1 MKGKLSAWS
10 PPGEADERGRGIK
23 PERKGKEN
31 LMARIGKGVFLD
43 GLMIFK
49 LEAVLQE
56 QRVGG
61 GYIGRGYRAG
71 VGVFDSQ

>member
-1 MKGKLSAWS
+1 
-10 PPGEADERGRGIK
+10 
-23 PERKGKEN
+23 
-31 LMARIGKGVFLD
+31 MARIGKGVFLD